1 VKGILEFD
9 ELLIQIC
16 IDLSSANSS
25 EVFLIWFQVTSQAK
39 NICYVSSGLLC
50 WSRLM
55 QERKICFP
63 RFAIH
68 LINTNHI
75 QLETPETHNASECI
89 TRLIL
94 GSKQQQMICGVQ
106 HTANNLHAKHL
117 GKTCLQRCFAFLLSL
132 PLIVRRNVQ
141 QSERNNF
148 KDFLLLF
155 LWWSHVAPQLV
166 EIVLKTHK
174 QT

>member
-1 VKGILEFD
+1 MKGILQFD

-25 EVFLIWFQVTSQAK
+25 EVFLIWFQVASQAK
-39 NICYVSSGLLC
+39 NIYYVSSVLLC

-55 QERKICFP
+55 QERRICFP

-89 TRLIL
+89 IRLIL
-94 GSKQQQMICGVQ
+94 GSKQQQMICRVQ
-106 HTANNLHAKHL
+106 HTANDLHAKHL
-117 GKTCLQRCFAFLLSL
+117 GKTCLPRCFAFLLSFSL
-132 PLIVRRNVQ
+132 MVSRNLQ
-141 QSERNNF
+141 QRKCNNF

-174 QT
+174 QN